1 MLSKLRTKKITLFG
15 KTILALIAGLLLIQN
30 AFALQQVAGALVIPV
45 PIGGSNSARYGLM
58 NDGNETITVSLRAE
72 GDVAKYLSFPATVD
86 LPSKKVIYTNVTATM
101 PADYD
106 VSLGRNIT
114 GYLYALQ
121 EGKSSGQVQINVQMM
136 KSVTIVVSGQ
146 SNEQLKSDKSN
157 QASPIT
163 GLVSL
168 ISANSLVIVLIVV
181 LVVIALILIKIKG
194 KEVKKNEGNYRNSNS
209 FSNNINGS

>member
-86 LPSKKVIYTNVTATM
+86 LPSKKVVYTNITANIPTN
-101 PADYD
+101 YD

-168 ISANSLVIVLIVV
+168 VSANSLVIVLIVV